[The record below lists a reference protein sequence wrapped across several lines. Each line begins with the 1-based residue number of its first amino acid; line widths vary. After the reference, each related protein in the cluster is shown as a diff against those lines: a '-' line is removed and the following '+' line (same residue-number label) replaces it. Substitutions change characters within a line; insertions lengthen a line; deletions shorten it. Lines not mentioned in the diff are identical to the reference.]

1 MIIIITIIIMIIH
14 TDRESVRGERER
26 ESHLVVAHDID
37 TLDES
42 MGGVGIA
49 EGAVELLQSL
59 GREDL

>member
-1 MIIIITIIIMIIH
+1 M
-14 TDRESVRGERER
+14 SAERER
-26 ESHLVVAHDID
+26 ERECVCVCVCVVCVSYLVVAHDID

-49 EGAVELLQSL
+49 EGQVELLQSL